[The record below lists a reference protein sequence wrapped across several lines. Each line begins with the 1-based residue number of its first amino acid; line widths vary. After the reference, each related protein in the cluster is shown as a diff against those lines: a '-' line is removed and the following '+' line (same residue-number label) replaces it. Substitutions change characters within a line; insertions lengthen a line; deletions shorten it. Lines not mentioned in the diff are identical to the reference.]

1 MKSMSKNV
9 CIFLSLMFACTTL
22 SACGSS
28 ENSYASENK
37 STEATSTAIT
47 QDATLGQKEGE
58 TYIGADYTGS
68 PISIKA
74 AHTGNENTTY
84 QVGMLAFKD
93 YVESHSNG
101 KYTVD
106 IFPST
111 LGGDSDLYEGLQIGT
126 VDFAEV
132 NTSVISSTVEDLKVL
147 DLPFM
152 FSTREQAYAVLD
164 GEIGDKLL
172 QEITDQAGIK
182 AICFWENGFR
192 DFTNNV
198 HPIATPDDLKD
209 LNMRCMQS
217 DIYLNTFKNWGCNVS
232 VMSISETVTA
242 MQSGVIDGHD
252 NNPDTVVA
260 NSMWEY
266 QKYFSDSRHFYACK
280 TLDFSQSFWSSLD
293 SEEQNMFTE
302 AAKYAR
308 DKERMECANRYDAAL
323 DKLKEN
329 GMEVTSHD
337 EIDIDAFK
345 ESVQPIWSEYEN
357 TLGNLINEVK
367 AVVDATN

>member
-1 MKSMSKNV
+1 MKPMKRNVSMIMALALTGV
-9 CIFLSLMFACTTL
+9 ALVG
-22 SACGSS
+22 CGSS
-28 ENSYASENK
+28 DSS
-37 STEATSTAIT
+37 STAETTPSAVEATEKTETAV
-47 QDATLGQKEGE
+47 QADGE
-58 TYIGADYTGS
+58 TYIGSDYTGD
-68 PISIKA
+68 PIAIKA

-147 DLPFM
+147 DLPFV

-164 GEIGDKLL
+164 GEIGDRLL
-172 QEITDQAGIK
+172 QEIEEQAGIK
-182 AICFWENGFR
+182 AVCFWENGFR

-198 HPIATPDDLKD
+198 RPISGPEDLKD

-217 DIYLNTFKNWGCNVS
+217 DIYMNTFQNWGCNVS
-232 VMSISETVTA
+232 VMSISETITA

-252 NNPDTVVA
+252 NNPDTVVS

-280 TLDFSQSFWSSLD
+280 TLDFSETFWAKLD
-293 SEEQNMFTE
+293 ADEQTMFIE

-308 DKERMECANRYDAAL
+308 DMERKECADRYENAL
-323 DKLKEN
+323 AKLEEN
-329 GMEVTSHD
+329 GMEITSHD
-337 EIDIDAFK
+337 EIDVDAFR
-345 ESVQPIWSEYEN
+345 ESVKPIWEQYADV
-357 TLGNLINEVK
+357 LGDLINEVQT
-367 AVVDATN
+367 VVDSVE